1 MSETFVSPAT
11 KTNTSQT
18 MFTYGISCHAI
29 LVLHAV
35 GLLPILE
42 KRPIKKEE
50 ITKNERFPQP
60 MAIIGAF
67 QALTYADIVKYE
79 GQHYSLTNSGRD
91 VVGNIDMFI
100 HWYNAYGELMAKS
113 VDIAKNLYIPTPE
126 KDYDLDQ
133 VAYSAS
139 LIKRRLMTSVLK
151 EIISELEPEGVLC
164 DMGCSSGELLISL
177 CEELELDG
185 LGFEKSPKMVELANK
200 NIEMNSLGNIHA
212 YYADYTNIKG
222 VYPEVDLLICDF
234 FMHHIT
240 DDDTCVE
247 MMQSFKATFP
257 NSRYMLFMDTFTP
270 ENGGNDPKLFAPA
283 FDFVHRLQNIDT
295 RNEASLADI
304 IKRTGYTSLKKI
316 DLDIANSC
324 LWLLQ
329 MK

>member
-1 MSETFVSPAT
+1 MSDTFVSPAL
-11 KTNTSQT
+11 KTTTSQT
-18 MFTYGISCHAI
+18 MFTYGIGCHAI

-79 GQHYSLTNSGRD
+79 RHQYILTDSGRE
-91 VVGNIDMFI
+91 VVENIDMFI
-100 HWYNAYGELMAKS
+100 HWYNAYGSLMAKS
-113 VDIAKNLYIPTPE
+113 VDIAKNLYTPTPE
-126 KDYDLDQ
+126 NDYDLDQ

-139 LIKRRLMTSVLK
+139 LIKRRLMTSVIK
-151 EIISELEPEGVLC
+151 EIILELDPQGVLC

-177 CEELELDG
+177 CEELKLDG

-200 NIEMNSLGNIHA
+200 NIEMNSVGNIHA
-212 YYADYTNIKG
+212 YYADYTSIKG
-222 VYPEVDLLICDF
+222 IYPEVDLLICDF

-247 MMQSFKATFP
+247 MLQSFKTSFP

-270 ENGGNDPKLFAPA
+270 ENGGNDPELFAPA

-295 RNEASLADI
+295 RTEASLADI
-304 IKRTGYTSLKKI
+304 IKRTGYPSLKRI